1 MSGGHGEMSE
11 RTWKNERRFAA
22 QYSRSIILLHRR
34 RDSYIEGT

>member
-1 MSGGHGEMSE
+1 MSE